1 MAEKISF
8 PACYDPA
15 SGQKG
20 EILGT
25 LGITLLPPEGS
36 GRDTVVRAEMPVD
49 DRTAQCYGYLSGS
62 AMLAVEEAL
71 AGFGSTRLVPDGYK
85 PVGTSVTAN
94 HVHAVPYGE
103 SVTAEAHCLH
113 LGRTT
118 HLWNVEVRDRQGRL
132 VSTARVLN
140 MIGPL
145 RRAK

>member
-94 HVHAVPYGE
+94 HVHRVGQVAHVHGVARAGDHYGFQR
-103 SVTAEAHCLH
+103 V
-113 LGRTT
+113 
-118 HLWNVEVRDRQGRL
+118 GRL
-132 VSTARVLN
+132 FR
-140 MIGPL
+140 
-145 RRAK
+145 K

>member
-103 SVTAEAHCLH
+103 SVTLRLTASISAEQPTSGTWKCVT
-113 LGRTT
+113 GRA
-118 HLWNVEVRDRQGRL
+118 G
-132 VSTARVLN
+132 SS
-140 MIGPL
+140 P
-145 RRAK
+145 RRASST

>member
-62 AMLAVEEAL
+62 AMLILPPSMA
-71 AGFGSTRLVPDGYK
+71 
-85 PVGTSVTAN
+85 
-94 HVHAVPYGE
+94 
-103 SVTAEAHCLH
+103 
-113 LGRTT
+113 
-118 HLWNVEVRDRQGRL
+118 L
-132 VSTARVLN
+132 VSELSEE
-140 MIGPL
+140 
-145 RRAK
+145 